1 MCIYIFTGL
10 EDIRS
15 EATCKQPDGQ
25 CKSCKGRPLPKGS
38 GADKMRQHLDGE
50 SFGIPSAEAIT
61 REVQRVHR
69 KDVLSRPSGK
79 TLPVWLIKR

>member
-15 EATCKQPDGQ
+15 EATCKQLQPDDQ
-25 CKSCKGRPLPKGS
+25 CKSYKGRPLPKGS
-38 GADKMRQHLDGE
+38 GADKMRQHLNGE

-69 KDVLSRPSGK
+69 KDILN
-79 TLPVWLIKR
+79 